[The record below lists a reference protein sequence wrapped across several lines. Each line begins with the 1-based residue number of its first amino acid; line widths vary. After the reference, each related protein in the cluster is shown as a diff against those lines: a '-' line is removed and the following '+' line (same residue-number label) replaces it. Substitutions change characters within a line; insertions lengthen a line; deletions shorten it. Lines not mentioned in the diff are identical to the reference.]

1 MPPACE
7 RCGSPL
13 RAATA
18 SDVVDYDPSSAGV
31 VPPSKSP
38 DVTGLFAVFVIWPI
52 VLPLVGMR
60 VGSLVFAVPLVMLLF
75 GASRAAKARGRA
87 KAGRR
92 AVWWLMC
99 AAAGLGSLA
108 SAVTVLAP
116 ASGPFAHSGF
126 YLGIAASA
134 CLAAA
139 MWWLVRVSARGARLE
154 RVVDAALLLLLITAL
169 AAYFVAIPGFSRGD
183 SVLTLVF
190 VLDLTAVLFASFAA
204 VIRRERSYR
213 RVGSALVLTTTSV
226 AVGDALVVIASS
238 GAHISQS
245 ATAVLWAIA
254 GFGCAYAADEEPRG
268 DSSEEEPQ
276 EEMGRNWVLVRVV
289 FPLVVIL
296 AFPGTA
302 IPLWATGHLSPWG
315 AGYFAVCFVIALCI
329 AFGRQGYLLLDN
341 RLAVAR
347 ERALRNDAVKRNEQ
361 LEALT
366 GLATT
371 MTQTLEEDPI
381 VRRSLTVLH
390 SAARATSSALHTRGE
405 GRLELRAAH
414 GEWYGEHAWADR
426 MEKLPPSPYQLVSRG
441 DRQMVRLPLTTRS
454 QTLGTVTLMRPLS
467 DPFGEDELGLL
478 GLLVDELAVAIQN
491 ARDYH
496 DRLEQAIR
504 DPLTGIYNRRFF
516 LEAVAKEL
524 ARTRRYESPASL
536 VLIDIDDFKD
546 VNDRFG
552 HAAGDEVLCRLA
564 EVVTDAVR
572 PMDTFA
578 RLGGEEFGLLLP
590 QTTQVDALLVADRI
604 RLAIGRAELV
614 TGRCVTVSAGV
625 ATAPEDGVEL
635 TELHRRADA
644 ALYWCKHHGK
654 DLCAVASEA
663 AEQPD
668 GADESPSLQHLYGIV
683 EMLDAGHLRT
693 RAHSQTVAAYSV
705 AMGKT
710 MGLDAARLMKL
721 RRAALLHDVG
731 KASVPAE
738 ILDKRGPLTDQEFEI
753 VRGHSAAGAE
763 MLAHA
768 GLLQEA
774 QWVRWHHERFDGNG
788 YPDGLTGPELPLE
801 ARILFVADAF
811 EAMTSD
817 RPYRAG
823 TSSEEAIVELQRCAG
838 TQFDPEAVD
847 ALVGLVRAGE
857 VAVLANRA
865 SGRSEKHDGVRA

>member
-7 RCGSPL
+7 ACGSPL

-18 SDVVDYDPSSAGV
+18 SDVEDYDPTSAGV

-38 DVTGLFAVFVIWPI
+38 DVTGLFAVFVIWPV

-60 VGSLVFAVPLVMLLF
+60 VGSLVFAGPLVMLIF
-75 GASRAAKARGRA
+75 GATRAAKAGARA
-87 KAGRR
+87 QAGRSR
-92 AVWWLMC
+92 VWWLMC

-116 ASGPFAHSGF
+116 SSGSFAHSGF

-134 CLAAA
+134 CLMAA
-139 MWWLVRVSARGARLE
+139 MWWLVRISSRGARLE

-169 AAYFVAIPGFSRGD
+169 SAYFVAIPGFVHGNP
-183 SVLTLVF
+183 VLTLVF

-204 VIRRERSYR
+204 VIRREPSHR
-213 RVGSALVLTTTSV
+213 RVGWALVVTTTSV
-226 AVGDALVVIASS
+226 AIGDAFVAIASS
-238 GAHISQS
+238 GPHISQS
-245 ATAVLWAIA
+245 ATALLWAIA

-268 DSSEEEPQ
+268 GAIEEEPQ

-296 AFPGTA
+296 AFPGIA
-302 IPLWATGHLSPWG
+302 VPLLASGHLTPWAG
-315 AGYFAVCFVIALCI
+315 GYFLACFVVALCI
-329 AFGRQGYLLLDN
+329 AFGRQAYLLLDN

-347 ERALRNDAVKRNEQ
+347 ERALRNDAVKRTEQ

-390 SAARATSSALHTRGE
+390 SAARATSSALHTVGE

-414 GEWYGEHAWADR
+414 GDWYGEHAWADR
-426 MEKLPPSPYQLVSRG
+426 MEKLPTSPYQLLTRG
-441 DRQMVRLPLTTRS
+441 ERQMVRLPLTTRR
-454 QTLGTVTLMRPLS
+454 QTLGTVTLMRPQS
-467 DPFGEDELGLL
+467 DPFVEDELGLL
-478 GLLVDELAVAIQN
+478 GLLVDELAVAIQH

-504 DPLTGIYNRRFF
+504 DPLTGVYNRRFF

-524 ARTRRYESPASL
+524 ARTRRYGSTASL

-564 EVVTDAVR
+564 EVATDAVR

-604 RLAIGRAELV
+604 RLAIGQAELV
-614 TGRCVTVSAGV
+614 PGRCVTVSAGV

-635 TELHRRADA
+635 SELHRRADD

-663 AEQPD
+663 EEQSE

-683 EMLDAGHLRT
+683 EMLDAGDLRT
-693 RAHSQTVAAYSV
+693 RAHSQTVAAYAV
-705 AMGKT
+705 AIGKT
-710 MGLDAARLMKL
+710 MGLEATPLMKL

-738 ILDKRGPLTDQEFEI
+738 LLDKRGPLTDREFAI

-768 GLLQEA
+768 GLRDEA
-774 QWVRWHHERFDGNG
+774 QWVRWHHERVDGKG
-788 YPDGLTGPELPLE
+788 YPDGLAGPELPLE

-823 TSSEEAIVELQRCAG
+823 TSSEEALAELQRCAG
-838 TQFDPEAVD
+838 TQFDAEAVD
-847 ALVGLVRAGE
+847 AMVALIRAGE
-857 VAVLANRA
+857 LAVLANRDSA
-865 SGRSEKHDGVRA
+865 RV